1 MALPKI
7 NVATYE
13 LNLPSSNEIVKFRP
27 FLVKEEKILLM
38 AMESE
43 ETNDMMNAIKQ
54 IISNCVI
61 SSKLKVEELP
71 LFDLEYMFI
80 KLRAKSVGEK
90 TKIGMKCLE
99 CDTST
104 EVEVNL
110 DEVEV
115 IKGENHDPKIQL
127 TDEIGVVMKYP
138 KLNIMENIG
147 DINNVEDGFAVL
159 RKSIEMIFTGDEV
172 YEAKDHSEKELDDF
186 LNSLTRDQF
195 QKIQDFFDGLPKLK
209 KDVKWNCS
217 GCQKER
223 EVTLEGMNAFFG

>member
-7 NVATYE
+7 IVATYE

-38 AMESE
+38 AMEGG
-43 ETNDMMNAIKQ
+43 ETKDMMNAIKQ
-54 IISNCVI
+54 IIGNCV
-61 SSKLKVEELP
+61 SSPKLNIEELP
-71 LFDLEYMFI
+71 LFDLEYVFV
-80 KLRAKSVGEK
+80 KLRAKSIGEK
-90 TKIGMKCLE
+90 TKLGLKCEE
-99 CDTST
+99 CDATT
-104 EVEVNL
+104 EVEVNI
-110 DEVEV
+110 DEVEIV
-115 IKGENHDPKIQL
+115 KGENHDPKIQL
-127 TDEIGVVMKYP
+127 TDDVGVVLKYP
-138 KLNIMENIG
+138 RIDMMEGIGNLNNI
-147 DINNVEDGFAVL
+147 EEGFAVL
-159 RKSIEMIFTGDEV
+159 RKSIEMIFSGDEV

>member
-27 FLVKEEKILLM
+27 FLVKEENILLM
-38 AMESE
+38 AMEGG
-43 ETNDMMNAIKQ
+43 ETKDMMNAIKQ
-54 IISNCVI
+54 IIGNCV
-61 SSKLKVEELP
+61 SSPKLNIEELP
-71 LFDLEYMFI
+71 LFDLEYVFV
-80 KLRAKSVGEK
+80 KLRAKSIGEK
-90 TKIGMKCLE
+90 TKLGLKCEE
-99 CDTST
+99 CDATT
-104 EVEVNL
+104 EVEVNI
-110 DEVEV
+110 DEVEIV
-115 IKGENHDPKIQL
+115 KGENHDPKIQL
-127 TDEIGVVMKYP
+127 TDDVGVVLKYP
-138 KLNIMENIG
+138 RIDMMEGIGNLNNI
-147 DINNVEDGFAVL
+147 EEGFAVL
-159 RKSIEMIFTGDEV
+159 RKSIEMIFSGDEV

>member
-38 AMESE
+38 AMEGG
-43 ETNDMMNAIKQ
+43 ETKDMMNAIKQ
-54 IISNCVI
+54 IIGNCV
-61 SSKLKVEELP
+61 SSPKLNIEELP
-71 LFDLEYMFI
+71 LFDLEYVFV
-80 KLRAKSVGEK
+80 KLRSKSIGDK
-90 TKIGMKCLE
+90 TKLGLKCEE
-99 CDTST
+99 CDATT
-104 EVEVNL
+104 EVEVNI
-110 DEVEV
+110 DEVEIV
-115 IKGENHDPKIQL
+115 KGENHDPKIQL
-127 TDEIGVVMKYP
+127 TDDVGVVLKYP
-138 KLNIMENIG
+138 RIDMMEGIGNLNNI
-147 DINNVEDGFAVL
+147 EEGFAVL
-159 RKSIEMIFTGDEV
+159 RKSIEMIFSGDEV

-186 LNSLTRDQF
+186 LNSLTRYQF

>member
-38 AMESE
+38 AMEGG
-43 ETNDMMNAIKQ
+43 ETKDMMNAIKQ
-54 IISNCVI
+54 IIGNCV
-61 SSKLKVEELP
+61 SSPKLNIEELP
-71 LFDLEYMFI
+71 LFDLEYVFV
-80 KLRAKSVGEK
+80 KLRAKSIGEK
-90 TKIGMKCLE
+90 TKLGLKCEE
-99 CDTST
+99 CDATT
-104 EVEVNL
+104 EVEVNI
-110 DEVEV
+110 DEVEIV
-115 IKGENHDPKIQL
+115 KGENHDPKIQL
-127 TDEIGVVMKYP
+127 TDDVGVVLKYP
-138 KLNIMENIG
+138 RIDMMEGIGNLNNI
-147 DINNVEDGFAVL
+147 EEGFAVL
-159 RKSIEMIFTGDEV
+159 RKSIEMIFSGDEV

>member
-159 RKSIEMIFTGDEV
+159 RKSIEMIFE
-172 YEAKDHSEKELDDF
+172 SENDP
-186 LNSLTRDQF
+186 R
-195 QKIQDFFDGLPKLK
+195 
-209 KDVKWNCS
+209 WN
-217 GCQKER
+217 
-223 EVTLEGMNAFFG
+223 

>member
-38 AMESE
+38 AMEGG
-43 ETNDMMNAIKQ
+43 ETKDMMNAIKQ
-54 IISNCVI
+54 IIGNCV
-61 SSKLKVEELP
+61 SSPKLNIEELP
-71 LFDLEYMFI
+71 LFDLEYVFV
-80 KLRAKSVGEK
+80 KLRAKSIGEK
-90 TKIGMKCLE
+90 TKLGLKCEE
-99 CDTST
+99 CDATT

-110 DEVEV
+110 DEVEIV
-115 IKGENHDPKIQL
+115 KGENHDPKIQL
-127 TDEIGVVMKYP
+127 TDDVGVVLKYP
-138 KLNIMENIG
+138 RIDMMEGIG
-147 DINNVEDGFAVL
+147 DLSNIEEGFAVL
-159 RKSIEMIFTGDEV
+159 RKSIEMIFSGDEV

>member
-38 AMESE
+38 AMEGG
-43 ETNDMMNAIKQ
+43 ETKDMMNAIKQ
-54 IISNCVI
+54 IIGNCV
-61 SSKLKVEELP
+61 SSPKLNIEELP
-71 LFDLEYMFI
+71 LFDLEYVFV
-80 KLRAKSVGEK
+80 KLRAKSIGEK
-90 TKIGMKCLE
+90 TKLGLKCEE
-99 CDTST
+99 CDATT

-110 DEVEV
+110 DEVEIV
-115 IKGENHDPKIQL
+115 KGENHDPKIQL
-127 TDEIGVVMKYP
+127 TDDVGVVLKYP
-138 KLNIMENIG
+138 RIDMMEGIG
-147 DINNVEDGFAVL
+147 DLSNIEEGFAVL
-159 RKSIEMIFTGDEV
+159 RKSIEMIFSGDEV

-209 KDVKWNCS
+209 KDVKWNWS

>member
-186 LNSLTRDQF
+186 LNSLTRSQF
-195 QKIQDFFDGLPKLK
+195 QKIQDFFEGMPKLK
-209 KDVKWNCS
+209 KEIKWNCTKCES
-217 GCQKER
+217 ER